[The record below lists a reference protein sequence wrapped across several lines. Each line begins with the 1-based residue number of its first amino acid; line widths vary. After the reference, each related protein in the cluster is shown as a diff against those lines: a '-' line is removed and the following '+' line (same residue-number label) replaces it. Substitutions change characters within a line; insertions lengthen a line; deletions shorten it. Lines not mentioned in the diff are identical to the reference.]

1 MPDKHKCTTFFA
13 HAINNTP
20 TVKDINQS
28 PCSQT
33 IEACRD
39 DRAGQM
45 RTFLHLRV
53 FTSPTRKH
61 FDDTKREDTPPLKTT
76 QS

>member
-45 RTFLHLRV
+45 RKFFASSRLHV
-53 FTSPTRKH
+53 PDAKAF
-61 FDDTKREDTPPLKTT
+61 
-76 QS
+76 